1 MPPPFEAKSGAEGE
15 LKAFYRTCHKT
26 SERLLELFAMAL
38 DVRSRAIPIAQ
49 QKRVLISSFLT
60 SISGRRTRLERTPRR
75 P

>member
-15 LKAFYRTCHKT
+15 LKAFYRTCHET

-38 DVRSRAIPIAQ
+38 DVRSRAVAQ

-60 SISGRRTRLERTPRR
+60 SISERRTRLERTPRR